1 MTQAPGSTELVLLPG
16 ERVVISC
23 RPSPWMIVLG
33 NGGWYLL
40 MVVVLVLAWSAGKT
54 FLADLWGL
62 LLGAW
67 SAIVFFRLLW
77 DVLTWWSRRYTL
89 TDRRIA
95 VQGGVVQRTVIDLPL
110 AHVQY
115 LALDASARQR
125 VTGVGTIGAGTSG
138 RGVAELL
145 WGYVNDPA
153 GKMALIR
160 AGVDSAGG
168 AVPAGAAGGVAAGGR
183 DLARVHVIGLV
194 GGIGSGKSTVAEEL
208 ELLGCVVVDSDR
220 AAREIL
226 MRPEIKT
233 VLTGWWGAGIVD
245 GQGNVDRREV
255 ARIVFADPRE
265 RERLEQLVHPLIR
278 QERDGVVARV
288 ASEGGGVVI
297 VDAPL
302 LFEAGVDR
310 ECEAVVFVEAPRE
323 ARAERVSRRGWDAG
337 ELERRESA
345 QMPLEEKKRRSQYV
359 VVNDGSREEL
369 RERVLE
375 MVEGWRKRWGMGV
388 SAR

>member
-168 AVPAGAAGGVAAGGR
+168 AV
-183 DLARVHVIGLV
+183 
-194 GGIGSGKSTVAEEL
+194 
-208 ELLGCVVVDSDR
+208 
-220 AAREIL
+220 
-226 MRPEIKT
+226 
-233 VLTGWWGAGIVD
+233 
-245 GQGNVDRREV
+245 
-255 ARIVFADPRE
+255 
-265 RERLEQLVHPLIR
+265 
-278 QERDGVVARV
+278 
-288 ASEGGGVVI
+288 
-297 VDAPL
+297 
-302 LFEAGVDR
+302 
-310 ECEAVVFVEAPRE
+310 
-323 ARAERVSRRGWDAG
+323 
-337 ELERRESA
+337 
-345 QMPLEEKKRRSQYV
+345 
-359 VVNDGSREEL
+359 
-369 RERVLE
+369 
-375 MVEGWRKRWGMGV
+375 
-388 SAR
+388 